1 MGWLIGFSVVFGL
14 LFSLVGG
21 GHGALFA
28 TAVLAVAWA
37 PLAGSIWYA
46 VRRASEREKTHEL
59 AMEQG
64 GVARGKGFDYSEGA
78 SGIGLNQKD
87 QLITLHEG
95 GFVKTYPY
103 SDIRSFERKK
113 LTGSA
118 RLQDQMKDAAASG
131 MFLEMRDAE
140 KPMWR
145 VEMKELAT
153 QQRWLEILRQE
164 VNEGGVAA

>member
-1 MGWLIGFSVVFGL
+1 MGWLIGVSVVWGL
-14 LFSLVGG
+14 LLSLVAGAAGG
-21 GHGALFA
+21 MGVIAMLG
-28 TAVLAVAWA
+28 VAWA
-37 PLAGSIWYA
+37 PLAACVWYA
-46 VRRASEREKTHEL
+46 LHRAAERERTHMR

-64 GVARGKGFDYSEGA
+64 GVAPGQGFDHTEGA
-78 SGIGLNQKD
+78 SGIGLNGKD
-87 QLITLHEG
+87 RLITLHEG

-103 SDIRSFERKK
+103 SDVRSFERKK

-131 MFLEMRDAE
+131 MFLEMRDTE

-145 VEMKELAT
+145 VEMKELGT

-164 VNEGGVAA
+164 VNEGGAAA